1 MKALLRA
8 ASALALVGTIVPPVL
23 YLAGRL
29 DLDSTKVWMAVAALV
44 WFCATPLWMEQE
56 KGGA

>member
-1 MKALLRA
+1 MKTLLRA
-8 ASALALVGTIVPPVL
+8 VSALALVGTILPPAL
-23 YLAGRL
+23 YLGGRL
-29 DLDSTKVWMAVAALV
+29 DLDSTKLWMAVAALV